1 MSEHL
6 VPEGLSLMELAAVNW
21 VLAAVKTKI
30 LTGQPSGQI
39 IDQALEECLAAAG
52 AWPKHGHANAS
63 NENI

>member
-30 LTGQPSGQI
+30 RRDNRQDKSLT
-39 IDQALEECLAAAG
+39 
-52 AWPKHGHANAS
+52 KHLKS
-63 NENI
+63 V